1 MTEENG
7 SVTPP
12 QPGGYS
18 DPHIV
23 RRRHFPIVWV
33 VPLIASLIGI
43 AMLVH
48 SWLAAGPRI
57 YIEFTEARGL
67 EAGKTHISYK
77 DVVVGTVSGVSLSED
92 HSKVIAV
99 VDMAQSVRD
108 MLKAD
113 TRFWI
118 VRPQIGASGISGIE
132 TLLSG
137 VYITLDPGT
146 SSEPQTH
153 FSGLDEPPLVTSG
166 LAGTSYVLTAA
177 DIGSLGGGSPIY
189 FHHLRAGRIVSYKLG
204 ADGKTVAIRAFV
216 DAPYD
221 RFVTT
226 DTRFWNASGVDVSI
240 SAAGMKVETQ
250 SLATIVAGGV
260 AYDDPPGIGN
270 AAPAAAQSV
279 FTLGGTRSE
288 AMADPDGPP
297 TYFRMR
303 FDQPLRGLLPGAPLE
318 FFGVNIG
325 EVTRVT
331 VDFDPPTQK
340 FSVLVDVVAY
350 TRRLG
355 SVLAK
360 FPTANG
366 DQEKVALFIGSLV
379 HNGLRAQA
387 RTGNLLTGQ
396 LYIALDFMKS
406 VPPAAYDATSRPL
419 LIPTTPGTFDKLQ
432 GQVGAIV
439 ARLDRLPLDSIGK
452 GLDHDIQQLGTTL
465 QLLNTSTLPK
475 ASDALTDARGVLQ
488 GAGGALDS
496 NSTLQLNLND
506 LMQELTRAARSLR
519 VLSDTLAAHP
529 ESLIRGRRAQPAPA
543 PAPKRVEENPS
554 PEPK

>member
-1 MTEENG
+1 MSEVSG
-7 SVTPP
+7 PV
-12 QPGGYS
+12 QPGGYGE
-18 DPHIV
+18 PHIV

-57 YIEFTEARGL
+57 YIEFKEARGL
-67 EAGKTHISYK
+67 EAGKTHVSYK
-77 DVVVGTVSGVSLSED
+77 DVVVGTVSGVSLSKD
-92 HSKVIAV
+92 HSRVIAV

-108 MLKAD
+108 MLKED

-118 VRPQIGASGISGIE
+118 VRPQIGAGGISGIE

-137 VYITLDPGT
+137 VYITLDPGAA
-146 SSEPQTH
+146 EQAQTH
-153 FSGLDEPPLVTSG
+153 FLGLDEPPLVTSG
-166 LAGTSYVLTAA
+166 LAGTSYVLTAS
-177 DIGSLGGGSPIY
+177 DIGSLGSGSPIY
-189 FHHLRAGRIVSYKLG
+189 FHHLRAGRVVSYKLG
-204 ADGKTVAIRAFV
+204 SDGKTVAIRAFV

-226 DTRFWNASGVDVSI
+226 VTRFWNASGVDVSI

-250 SLATIVAGGV
+250 SLATIVAGGI
-260 AYDDPPGIGN
+260 AYDDPPGIGD
-270 AAPAAAQSV
+270 ASPATADSA
-279 FTLGGTRSE
+279 FTLATTRSD

-303 FDQPLRGLLPGAPLE
+303 FDQPLRGLVPGAPLE
-318 FFGVNIG
+318 FFGVDIG

-340 FSVLVDVVAY
+340 FSILVDVVAY
-350 TRRLG
+350 THRLG

-379 HNGLRAQA
+379 RNGLRAQA

-406 VPPAAYDATSRPL
+406 VPLAAYDPTSRPL
-419 LIPTTPGTFDKLQ
+419 LIPTVPGTFDKLQ
-432 GQVGAIV
+432 SQVGTIV

-488 GAGGALDS
+488 GAGGALDA
-496 NSTLQLNLND
+496 NSTLQLNLNE
-506 LMQELTRAARSLR
+506 LMQELTRSARSLR
-519 VLSDTLAAHP
+519 VLSDTLAVHP
-529 ESLIRGRRAQPAPA
+529 ESLIRGRRAQPPPA
-543 PAPKRVEENPS
+543 AAPKHVEESSS

>member
-1 MTEENG
+1 MTEETG
-7 SVTPP
+7 PVPP
-12 QPGGYS
+12 QPGHYS

-23 RRRHFPIVWV
+23 HRRHVPIVWV

-43 AMLVH
+43 AMLIH

-57 YIEFTEARGL
+57 YIEFKEARGL

-77 DVVVGTVSGVSLSED
+77 DVVVGTVSGVSLSKD

-108 MLKAD
+108 MLNED

-146 SSEPQTH
+146 SQQPQTH
-153 FSGLDEPPLVTSG
+153 FAGLDEPPLVTSG
-166 LAGTSYVLTAA
+166 LAGTSYVLTAS
-177 DIGSLGGGSPIY
+177 DIGSLGSGSPIY
-189 FHHLRAGRIVSYKLG
+189 FHHLRAGRVVSYKLG
-204 ADGKTVAIRAFV
+204 PNGKTVAVRAFI

-226 DTRFWNASGVDVSI
+226 ETRFWNASGVDVSI

-250 SLATIVAGGV
+250 SLATIVAGGI
-260 AYDDPPGIGN
+260 AYDDPPGIGDST
-270 AAPAAAQSV
+270 PATAESM
-279 FTLGGTRSE
+279 FTLGATRSD

-325 EVTRVT
+325 EITKVT
-331 VDFDPPTQK
+331 VDFDPPTQR

-350 TRRLG
+350 THRLG

-360 FPTANG
+360 LPPGG
-366 DQEKVALFIGSLV
+366 DQEKVALFIGSMV
-379 HNGLRAQA
+379 RNGLRAQA

-396 LYIALDFMKS
+396 LYIALDFIKS
-406 VPPAAYDATSRPL
+406 APAAAYDATVRPL
-419 LIPTTPGTFDKLQ
+419 LIPTVPGTFDKLQ
-432 GQVGAIV
+432 QQVGAIV
-439 ARLDRLPLDSIGK
+439 ARLDRLPLESIGK

-496 NSTLQLNLND
+496 NSTLQMNLND
-506 LMQELTRAARSLR
+506 LMQELTRSARSLR

-529 ESLIRGRRAQPAPA
+529 ESLIRGRRASPPPAPA
-543 PAPKRVEENPS
+543 SKHVEENPS

>member
-1 MTEENG
+1 MTEETG
-7 SVTPP
+7 PLPP
-12 QPGGYS
+12 QPGSYPE
-18 DPHIV
+18 PHIV
-23 RRRHFPIVWV
+23 HRRHLPIVWV

-43 AMLVH
+43 AMLIH
-48 SWLAAGPRI
+48 SWLSAGPRI
-57 YIEFTEARGL
+57 YIEFNEARGL
-67 EAGKTHISYK
+67 EAGKTHVSYK
-77 DVVVGTVSGVSLSED
+77 DVVVGTVSGVSLTKD
-92 HSKVIAV
+92 HSRVIAV
-99 VDMAQSVRD
+99 VDMAQSVRE
-108 MLKAD
+108 MLKED

-118 VRPQIGASGISGIE
+118 VRPQIGAGGISGIE

-146 SSEPQTH
+146 SSQPQTQ
-153 FSGLDEPPLVTSG
+153 FAGLDDPPLVTSG

-177 DIGSLGGGSPIY
+177 DIGSLGSGSPIY

-204 ADGKTVAIRAFV
+204 QDGKTVAIRAFV

-226 DTRFWNASGVDVSI
+226 ATRFWNASGVDVSI

-250 SLATIVAGGV
+250 SLATILAGGV
-260 AYDDPPGIGN
+260 AYDDPPAIGD
-270 AAPAAAQSV
+270 AAPATADSTFA
-279 FTLGGTRSE
+279 LGNTRSD

-303 FDQPLRGLLPGAPLE
+303 FDQPLRGMLPGAPFE

-325 EVTRVT
+325 EVTKVT

-340 FSVLVDVVAY
+340 FSVVVDVVAY

-355 SVLAK
+355 SVLEK
-360 FPTANG
+360 FPTQGN
-366 DQEKVALFIGSLV
+366 QEKVALFIGSLV
-379 HNGLRAQA
+379 RNGLRAQA

-396 LYIALDFMKS
+396 LYIALDFIKPT
-406 VPPAAYDATSRPL
+406 PPAAYDPMVRPL
-419 LIPTTPGTFDKLQ
+419 VIPTVPGTFDKLQ
-432 GQVGAIV
+432 SQVGTIV
-439 ARLDRLPLDSIGK
+439 ARLDRVPLDSIGK
-452 GLDHDIQQLGTTL
+452 GLDQDIQQLGTTL

-475 ASDALTDARGVLQ
+475 AGDALTDARGVLQ

-506 LMQELTRAARSLR
+506 LMQELTRSARSLR
-519 VLSDTLAAHP
+519 MLSDTLAAHP
-529 ESLIRGRRAQPAPA
+529 ESLLRGRKAQPPPAPA
-543 PAPKRVEENPS
+543 RKHVEETS
-554 PEPK
+554 SAEPK